1 MTVLSED
8 DDDGQWRCRG
18 WKTCG
23 PACLVRTKPLTPTLT
38 RCPAQRRPA
47 SSITAFQAPGP
58 ARRPASHFG
67 GISVAN
73 PVSLPACGFSG
84 VHPELRASPP
94 PGPAPARPCLREGPV
109 GFRDEPSGSSLR
121 AAGRSECLP
130 GAPRVL
136 RCGPRTRSSSNAS
149 RVQGRPGVSP
159 GTHPQTPQ
167 SSGVSLCGRGDASA
181 VTALVFR

>member
-1 MTVLSED
+1 MEMPGTENVRSRVPCANEATHTHPHPVPGSE
-8 DDDGQWRCRG
+8 
-18 WKTCG
+18 
-23 PACLVRTKPLTPTLT
+23 AT
-38 RCPAQRRPA
+38 RLQHHRLPGTRPCPAPRIPL
-47 SSITAFQAPGP
+47 
-58 ARRPASHFG
+58 G

-73 PVSLPACGFSG
+73 PVSLPVCGFSG

-94 PGPAPARPCLREGPV
+94 PGPAPAWPCLREGPV

-130 GAPRVL
+130 GAPRAL